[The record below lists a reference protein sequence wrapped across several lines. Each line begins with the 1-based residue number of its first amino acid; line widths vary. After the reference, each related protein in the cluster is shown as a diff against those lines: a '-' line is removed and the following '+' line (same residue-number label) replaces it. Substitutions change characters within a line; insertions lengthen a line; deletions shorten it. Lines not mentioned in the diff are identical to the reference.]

1 MKAKIVSF
9 NCILRSR
16 VGNRFISSTFNHD
29 VITSP
34 NGSGASS
41 EPLLSGLADSL
52 QDLKKGEKRRI
63 FLTAQEAYG
72 FYDPDLVRE
81 CARGEVSDGDRLEV
95 GSEVLARAAS
105 GERKMFRVVE
115 AKPGS
120 VTLDANHPLAG
131 MDLIFDIEAT
141 ESREATSEEMA
152 ESNGSSEDPPAR
164 LMH

>member
-16 VGNRFISSTFNHD
+16 VGNRFISSSFNHD
-29 VITSP
+29 VITTP
-34 NGSGASS
+34 SGGGAPSDA
-41 EPLLSGLADSL
+41 LLSGLADSL
-52 QDLKKGEKRRI
+52 QDLKTGEKRRI
-63 FLTAQEAYG
+63 FLSAQEAYG
-72 FYDPDLVRE
+72 FYDPELVRE
-81 CARGEVSDGDRLEV
+81 CSRGEVSDGDRLEV

-115 AKPGS
+115 AKAGS

-141 ESREATSEEMA
+141 EAREATTEELA
-152 ESNGSSEDPPAR
+152 ESNGEPTEPSR
-164 LMH
+164 LLH

>member
-16 VGNRFISSTFNHD
+16 VGNRFISSSFNHD
-29 VITSP
+29 VITTP
-34 NGSGASS
+34 NGAGASDA
-41 EPLLSGLADSL
+41 LLSGLADRL
-52 QDLKKGEKRRI
+52 QDLKTGEKRRI

-72 FYDPDLVRE
+72 FYDPELVRE
-81 CARGEVSDGDRLEV
+81 CSRGEVSDGERLEV
-95 GSEVLARAAS
+95 GCEVLARAAS

-115 AKPGS
+115 AKAGS

-141 ESREATSEEMA
+141 EAREATSEELA
-152 ESNGSSEDPPAR
+152 ESNGSDHMEPPAR
-164 LMH
+164 LLH